1 VSTVAEIESAIEQL
15 PVNKVRELA
24 VWLEEYQATIQASAE
39 VFALLD
45 DEEGQGEQWHDPK

>member
-24 VWLEEYQATIQASAE
+24 AWLEEYQATIQASAE